1 MTVKVGN
8 IVNKR
13 YKIRLKT
20 FIYVNDNKGI
30 KEINA

>member
-1 MTVKVGN
+1 MTGKIGD
-8 IVNKR
+8 IISKR
-13 YKIRLKT
+13 NKIRLKT